1 MRIKQ
6 LGNGGAFD
14 TESTNSSFLIDFNGL
29 DKNYLLFDCGYNVFT
44 KLKELEKEYPDI
56 IKKIS
61 NIYVSH
67 LDDDHVGS
75 LKSLIYYRYYIH
87 GLTTRVYSA
96 VKEVETFLED
106 VNYKMSFNRLIENKI
121 CVYCYLKDNINGYT
135 DHILTPVKT
144 FHHLECYGLKIVND
158 DNCIYISGDTKVC
171 EDTIITLKHI
181 ENTYGKYKIF
191 HDFSNYNN
199 YENNVHTCEYDFNK
213 YYKDLK
219 CFDKI
224 IKYHNNEIF
233 NEEWTTT

>member
-87 GLTTRVYSA
+87 GLFTSVYSA
-96 VKEVETFLED
+96 VKEVETFIED
-106 VNYKMSFNRLIENKI
+106 VNYKMSFNKLIENKI
-121 CVYCYLKDNINGYT
+121 CAYCYLKDNINVY
-135 DHILTPVKT
+135 DNHILTPVKT

-158 DNCIYISGDTKVC
+158 GNCIYISGDTKVC
-171 EDTIITLKHI
+171 EDTINTLKHI
-181 ENTYGKYKIF
+181 ENTYSKYKIF

-224 IKYHNNEIF
+224 IKYHNNENF
-233 NEEWTTT
+233 NEEWMTT